1 MTETNRASSENRTK
15 LSDLVRSAQ
24 AAIAAAGSTSPRLDA
39 EVLLRHVLNVDRV
52 GLFVRLEEEASQ
64 GVTEAFQKLVARRIE
79 GEPIAYLTGTREF
92 MGLAFSVTPA
102 VLIPRPETE
111 LLVEWALDWLTARF
125 DVSIVDVGT
134 GSGAIAVSL
143 ATLDTSE
150 RNRIIGSDV
159 STAALDVAQRNAD
172 RLLTPF
178 RRSTLRFEQG
188 SLLEWRHDPIDLV
201 LANLPYLTP
210 EQIAGNPELDSE
222 PRKALDG
229 GREGL
234 DLVRSLIEDLPRV
247 LSMNGAVGLELD
259 PSQIDPVEALL
270 RNRFPEAGIEIISD
284 LAGHRR
290 HVVMTR

>member
-1 MTETNRASSENRTK
+1 LTEIDRPPRDTRTK

-24 AAIAAAGSTSPRLDA
+24 ATIAAAGSTSPRLDA

-64 GVTEAFQKLVARRIE
+64 GVTDAFQKLVARRIE

-150 RNRIIGSDV
+150 RNRIVGSDV
-159 STAALDVAQRNAD
+159 SATALDVAQGNAD

-178 RRSTLRFEQG
+178 RRSTMSFEQG
-188 SLLEWRHDPIDLV
+188 SLLEWRHDPVDLV

-210 EQIAGNPELDSE
+210 RQIAENPELDAE

-229 GREGL
+229 GSEGL
-234 DLVRSLIEDLPRV
+234 DLVLSLIEDLPRV
-247 LSMNGAVGLELD
+247 LSRKGAVGLELD
-259 PSQIDPVEALL
+259 PSQVDMVEALL
-270 RNRFPEAGIEIISD
+270 HERFPGAAVEIISD

-290 HVVMTR
+290 HIVMTR